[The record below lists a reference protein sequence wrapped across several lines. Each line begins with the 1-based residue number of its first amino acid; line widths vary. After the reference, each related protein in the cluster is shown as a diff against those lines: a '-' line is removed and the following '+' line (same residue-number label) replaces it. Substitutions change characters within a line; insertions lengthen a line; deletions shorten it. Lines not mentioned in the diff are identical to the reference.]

1 MPANQWDL
9 QTCPY
14 RPFVTRTGPSATFS
28 ISLWPGRIAILRI
41 YHSSIKERSLA
52 NNLKRTM
59 RIKKKYE
66 SGAATNYIT
75 RGRALKKLQLSLKDF
90 RRLCILKGIYPHEP
104 LHKKKVNKGSTE
116 NRVYYYAKD
125 INFLASEP
133 IIRKFREY
141 KIFLKKLTTAKVK
154 RDEER
159 VKKLYERRPEYQL
172 DHIVKERY
180 PTFESALRDLDDAL
194 CLLIQPLYHRIEF
207 SQQVFVSIKGI
218 YYEAEVMGERV
229 TWIVGHDRGVGHV
242 SEVDFSVMATFA
254 EFYVT
259 MLEFVNF
266 RLYQSI
272 GLFYPP
278 KLAFKSNKSED
289 DDQTE
294 EGKVYSLACPLSR
307 FDSYEEHIDVS
318 IDDAV
323 NNELSEKLCDVEKRK
338 QLFANYRFW
347 LNREVPKDVLAI
359 IIRSCGGLVSWENCP
374 AAQYCEN
381 DAQITHQIVDRPL
394 LDSHRNLSRCYVQP
408 QWVFDSFNKRTCLQV
423 KKYLPG
429 AILPPHLS
437 PFSSDYNTYEEQLEQ
452 LKLLSKASSS
462 ATSRMKTERES
473 TIREKK
479 KVQKEK
485 EVPTM
490 NVNKGRMHKENLQKK
505 LNEEG
510 HELKLREMLIPKK
523 RRRVYSK
530 IKRGIK
536 RRVHEE
542 KKLNE
547 KRLKM
552 LEKTN

>member
-1 MPANQWDL
+1 
-9 QTCPY
+9 
-14 RPFVTRTGPSATFS
+14 
-28 ISLWPGRIAILRI
+28 
-41 YHSSIKERSLA
+41 
-52 NNLKRTM
+52 M

-116 NRVYYYAKD
+116 NRVYYYVKD

-133 IIRKFREY
+133 IIKKFREY
-141 KIFLKKLTTAKVK
+141 KAPKAK

-194 CLLIQPLYHRIEF
+194 CLLFAFSVLPHTKIITSSLVASSRKLTAEFNHYIIE
-207 SQQVFVSIKGI
+207 SKSLNKVFVSIKGI

-278 KLAFKSNKSED
+278 KLAFKSDKSED
-289 DDQTE
+289 EDQAD
-294 EGKVYSLACPLSR
+294 EGKVYSLACPLSK
-307 FDSYEEHIDVS
+307 FDSYEEQIEAN

-323 NNELSEKLCDVEKRK
+323 DNELSEKLCDVEKRK
-338 QLFANYRFW
+338 QLFADYRFW

-374 AAQYCEN
+374 AAQYHEN

-394 LDSHRNLSRCYVQP
+394 LDNHRNLNRCYIQP
-408 QWVFDSFNKRTCLQV
+408 QWVFDSFNRRSCLPV
-423 KKYLPG
+423 NKYLPG

-437 PFSSDYNTYEEQLEQ
+437 PFSSDYSTYEEQLQQ
-452 LKLLSKASSS
+452 LKLLGKASSS
-462 ATSRMKTERES
+462 VTNQMETEGES
-473 TIREKK
+473 KVQEKK
-479 KVQKEK
+479 KIQK

-536 RRVHEE
+536 RRIHEE

-547 KRLKM
+547 KKLK
-552 LEKTN
+552 LLQTTN

>member
-1 MPANQWDL
+1 
-9 QTCPY
+9 
-14 RPFVTRTGPSATFS
+14 
-28 ISLWPGRIAILRI
+28 
-41 YHSSIKERSLA
+41 
-52 NNLKRTM
+52 M

-66 SGAATNYIT
+66 SGAATNYIS
-75 RGRALKKLQLSLKDF
+75 RGRAIKKLQLSLKDF

-133 IIRKFREY
+133 IINKFREY
-141 KIFLKKLTTAKVK
+141 KIFLRKLTTAKAK

-159 VKKLYERRPEYQL
+159 IKKLCERRPEYQL

-194 CLLIQPLYHRIEF
+194 CLLFAFSVLPHTKIITSFLVASCRRLTAEFNHYIIE
-207 SQQVFVSIKGI
+207 SKSLNKVFVSIKGI
-218 YYEAEVMGERV
+218 YYEAEVMGERI
-229 TWIVGHDRGVGHV
+229 TWIVGHDRGVGRV
-242 SEVDFSVMATFA
+242 NEVDFSVMVTFA

-278 KLAFKSNKSED
+278 KLAFDSDKSLND
-289 DDQTE
+289 DKIE
-294 EGKVYSLACPLSR
+294 EEKVYSLAYPLSK
-307 FDSYEEHIDVS
+307 FDSYEEQIEAN
-318 IDDAV
+318 IDDSV
-323 NNELSEKLCDVEKRK
+323 DNELSGKLCDVEKRK
-338 QLFANYRFW
+338 HLFVNYRFW
-347 LNREVPKDVLAI
+347 LNREVPKDALAI
-359 IIRSCGGLVSWENCP
+359 VIRSCGGLVSWEHCP
-374 AAQYCEN
+374 AAQYYEN
-381 DAQITHQIVDRPL
+381 DDQITHQIVDRPL
-394 LDSHRNLSRCYVQP
+394 SDNHRNLNRCYVQP
-408 QWVFDSFNKRTCLQV
+408 QWIFDSFNKRTCLPM

-437 PFSSDYNTYEEQLEQ
+437 PFSSDYNTYEEQLKQ
-452 LKLLSKASSS
+452 LKLLGKVSSS
-462 ATSRMKTERES
+462 TTNKVETDGES
-473 TIREKK
+473 KMQEKIR
-479 KVQKEK
+479 KEK
-485 EVPTM
+485 EVSTM

-536 RRVHEE
+536 RRIREE
-542 KKLNE
+542 NKLNE

-552 LEKTN
+552 LEAVD

>member
-1 MPANQWDL
+1 
-9 QTCPY
+9 
-14 RPFVTRTGPSATFS
+14 
-28 ISLWPGRIAILRI
+28 
-41 YHSSIKERSLA
+41 
-52 NNLKRTM
+52 M

-90 RRLCILKGIYPHEP
+90 RRLCILKGVYPHEP

-141 KIFLKKLTTAKVK
+141 KIFLRKLTTAKAK
-154 RDEER
+154 RDEGR
-159 VKKLYERRPEYQL
+159 IKKLYENRPEYQL

-194 CLLIQPLYHRIEF
+194 CLLFAFAVLPHTKIITSSLVASSRRLTAEFNHYIIESNSLNKF
-207 SQQVFVSIKGI
+207 SHFTKCWELFLFQVFVSIKGI
-218 YYEAEVMGERV
+218 YYEAEVMGERI
-229 TWIVGHDRGVGHV
+229 TWIVGHDRGMGHV

-278 KLAFKSNKSED
+278 KLAFKSDKLED
-289 DDQTE
+289 DDQVE
-294 EGKVYSLACPLSR
+294 EGRVYSLACPLSK
-307 FDSYEEHIDVS
+307 FESYEEQIDAN
-318 IDDAV
+318 IGDAV
-323 NNELSEKLCDVEKRK
+323 NDVLNEKLYDVEKRK

-374 AAQYCEN
+374 ATQYYED

-394 LDSHRNLSRCYVQP
+394 LNSHKNLNRCYVQP
-408 QWVFDSFNKRTCLQV
+408 QWVFDSFNRRSCLSV

-437 PFSSDYNTYEEQLEQ
+437 PFSSDYNTYEEQLKQ
-452 LKLLSKASSS
+452 LSLFSKAS
-462 ATSRMKTERES
+462 ANVTNRMETEGESRVQ
-473 TIREKK
+473 EKK
-479 KVQKEK
+479 KIQKEK
-485 EVPTM
+485 EVPIM

-552 LEKTN
+552 LEAAN

>member
-1 MPANQWDL
+1 MRHF
-9 QTCPY
+9 T
-14 RPFVTRTGPSATFS
+14 
-28 ISLWPGRIAILRI
+28 
-41 YHSSIKERSLA
+41 YHSDVVVWQYIF
-52 NNLKRTM
+52 
-59 RIKKKYE
+59 E

-90 RRLCILKGIYPHEP
+90 RRLCILKGVYPHEP

-141 KIFLKKLTTAKVK
+141 KIFLRKLTTAKAK

-159 VKKLYERRPEYQL
+159 IKTLYENRPEYQL

-194 CLLIQPLYHRIEF
+194 CLLFAFAVLPHTKIITSSLVASSRRLTAEFNHYIIE
-207 SQQVFVSIKGI
+207 SNSLNKVFVSIKGI

-229 TWIVGHDRGVGHV
+229 TWIVGHDRGMGHV

-266 RLYQSI
+266 RLYQSV

-278 KLAFKSNKSED
+278 KLAFKSDKLED
-289 DDQTE
+289 DDQAE
-294 EGKVYSLACPLSR
+294 EGRVYSLACPLSK
-307 FDSYEEHIDVS
+307 FENYEEQIDAS
-318 IDDAV
+318 IGDEVDNV
-323 NNELSEKLCDVEKRK
+323 LNEKLCDVEKRK

-374 AAQYCEN
+374 AAQYYEN

-394 LDSHRNLSRCYVQP
+394 LDSHKNISRCYVQP
-408 QWVFDSFNKRTCLQV
+408 QWVFDSFNRRSCLSI

-437 PFSSDYNTYEEQLEQ
+437 PFSSDYDTYEEQLNQ
-452 LKLLSKASSS
+452 LRLLSKAS
-462 ATSRMKTERES
+462 ANVTNRMETEAENKVQER
-473 TIREKK
+473 KK
-479 KVQKEK
+479 IQKEK
-485 EVPTM
+485 EVPII

-505 LNEEG
+505 LNEKG

-552 LEKTN
+552 LKAAD

>member
-1 MPANQWDL
+1 
-9 QTCPY
+9 
-14 RPFVTRTGPSATFS
+14 
-28 ISLWPGRIAILRI
+28 
-41 YHSSIKERSLA
+41 
-52 NNLKRTM
+52 M

-133 IIRKFREY
+133 IINKFREY
-141 KIFLKKLTTAKVK
+141 KIFLRKLTTAKAK

-159 VKKLYERRPEYQL
+159 IKKLYERRPEYQL

-194 CLLIQPLYHRIEF
+194 CLLFAFAVLPHTKVITSSLPIPKNVENLF
-207 SQQVFVSIKGI
+207 LFQVFVSIKGI

-278 KLAFKSNKSED
+278 KLAFKSDKSENND
-289 DDQTE
+289 ETE
-294 EGKVYSLACPLSR
+294 EGRIYSMAYPLSR
-307 FDSYEEHIDVS
+307 FECHEEEID
-318 IDDAV
+318 ININDAV
-323 NNELSEKLCDVEKRK
+323 NNELNEKLCDVEKRK
-338 QLFANYRFW
+338 KLFVNCRFW
-347 LNREVPKDVLAI
+347 LNREVPKDPLAI

-374 AAQYCEN
+374 AAQYYEN
-381 DAQITHQIVDRPL
+381 DVQITHQIVDRPL
-394 LDSHRNLSRCYVQP
+394 LDNQRNLNRIYIQP
-408 QWVFDSFNKRTCLQV
+408 QWIFDSFNRRSRLPV
-423 KKYLPG
+423 NKYLPG

-437 PFSSDYNTYEEQLEQ
+437 PFSSDYDLYEEQLKQ
-452 LKLLSKASSS
+452 LKQLKFLNKGSFLELLGRVPKNTSSS
-462 ATSRMKTERES
+462 AT
-473 TIREKK
+473 EKK
-479 KVQKEK
+479 EIETESRLQEKEKILKEK
-485 EVPTM
+485 EVSTM

-505 LNEEG
+505 LNEKG

-523 RRRVYSK
+523 RKRVYSK

-536 RRVHEE
+536 RRIHEE

-547 KRLKM
+547 KRLKI
-552 LEKTN
+552 LEAVN

>member
-1 MPANQWDL
+1 
-9 QTCPY
+9 
-14 RPFVTRTGPSATFS
+14 
-28 ISLWPGRIAILRI
+28 
-41 YHSSIKERSLA
+41 
-52 NNLKRTM
+52 M
-59 RIKKKYE
+59 RFE

-90 RRLCILKGIYPHEP
+90 RRLCILKGVYPHEP

-141 KIFLKKLTTAKVK
+141 KIFLRKLTTAKAK

-159 VKKLYERRPEYQL
+159 IKKLYENRPEYQL

-194 CLLIQPLYHRIEF
+194 CLLFAFAVLPHTKIITSSLVASSRRLTAEFNHYIIE
-207 SQQVFVSIKGI
+207 SNSLNKVFVSIKGI

-229 TWIVGHDRGVGHV
+229 TWIVGHDRGMGHV

-266 RLYQSI
+266 RLYQSV

-278 KLAFKSNKSED
+278 KLAFKSDKLED
-289 DDQTE
+289 DDQAE
-294 EGKVYSLACPLSR
+294 EGRVYSLACPLSK
-307 FDSYEEHIDVS
+307 FENYEEQIDAS
-318 IDDAV
+318 IGDEVDNV
-323 NNELSEKLCDVEKRK
+323 LNEKLCDVEKRK

-374 AAQYCEN
+374 AAQYYENDAQITHQIVDRPLLYYEN

-394 LDSHRNLSRCYVQP
+394 LDSHKNISRCYVQP
-408 QWVFDSFNKRTCLQV
+408 QWVFDSFNRRSCLSI

-437 PFSSDYNTYEEQLEQ
+437 PFSSDYDTYEEQLNQ
-452 LKLLSKASSS
+452 LRLLSKEN
-462 ATSRMKTERES
+462 KVQER
-473 TIREKK
+473 KK
-479 KVQKEK
+479 IQKEK
-485 EVPTM
+485 EVPII

-505 LNEEG
+505 LNEKG

-552 LEKTN
+552 LKAAD